1 MENSITVSVNGLET
15 FLYREGSGP
24 PLVMLHGMA
33 ATSDCWTYA
42 FEKLKAN
49 YTIIAPDL
57 PGHGRSSG
65 QAYPY
70 GLGFYLQWLT
80 GLLETLEVDKP
91 ILMGASMGGAVSL
104 AYTMAHLE
112 RVKRLI
118 LVDALGVGTSLS
130 LAWRMILQLPYFIAG
145 VLTRRADPYLLHYF
159 QPWSFRDSWGPAG
172 KIIARMADVNRRQG
186 IWPLW
191 AGIRFIAA
199 DFLLPGKRS
208 LFNQRL
214 NDITQPTLITWG
226 RHDALLPVANALAGA
241 ERMPN
246 AHLRIFENS
255 AHAPM
260 LEEPEAFNSVVLE
273 FLETSGVQPRSKT
286 RRTRRR

>member
-1 MENSITVSVNGLET
+1 LET

-33 ATSDCWTYA
+33 ATSDCWAYA

-49 YTIIAPDL
+49 YTTIAPDL
-57 PGHGRSSG
+57 PGHGRSAG
-65 QAYPY
+65 HAYPY
-70 GLGFYLQWLT
+70 GLDFYLRWLA
-80 GLLETLEVDKP
+80 GLLETLEVEKP
-91 ILMGASMGGAVSL
+91 ILMGASMGGAISL

-112 RVKRLI
+112 HVERLI
-118 LVDALGVGTSLS
+118 LVDALGVGTRLS
-130 LAWRMILQLPYFIAG
+130 LAGRMIFQLPYFVVG
-145 VLTRRADPYLLHYF
+145 MLTRRADPYLFRYF
-159 QPWSFRDSWGPAG
+159 QFWSFWNPWGSAG

-186 IWPLW
+186 VWPLW
-191 AGIRFIAA
+191 AGTRLLLT
-199 DFLLPGKRS
+199 DFLLPGKRR

-214 NDITQPTLITWG
+214 DAITQPTLLAWG

-246 AHLRIFENS
+246 ARLRVFENS

-260 LEEPEAFNSVVLE
+260 LEEPEAFNRAVLE
-273 FLETSGVQPRSKT
+273 FLET
-286 RRTRRR
+286 